1 MNYMMLVSSL
11 KSGSYLNREIDSL
24 CHIKTTIKINV
35 LLESDTLNKLHNYK
49 VSSIIIANIIFVVST
64 TLMLTSCDT
73 GGEDDGTV
81 GNWFMAIVCLLA
93 WLKGGK

>member
-1 MNYMMLVSSL
+1 MKKN
-11 KSGSYLNREIDSL
+11 I
-24 CHIKTTIKINV
+24 
-35 LLESDTLNKLHNYK
+35 
-49 VSSIIIANIIFVVST
+49 IIIANIIAFAT

-93 WLKGGK
+93 WQKGGK

>member
-1 MNYMMLVSSL
+1 MKPTPNDQTTNSPNDQTTM
-11 KSGSYLNREIDSL
+11 KKNI
-24 CHIKTTIKINV
+24 IK
-35 LLESDTLNKLHNYK
+35 
-49 VSSIIIANIIFVVST
+49 IANIIFVVST

-81 GNWFMAIVCLLA
+81 GNWFLAIACLLA

>member
-1 MNYMMLVSSL
+1 MKKN
-11 KSGSYLNREIDSL
+11 I
-24 CHIKTTIKINV
+24 TT
-35 LLESDTLNKLHNYK
+35 
-49 VSSIIIANIIFVVST
+49 IANIIAFVST
-64 TLMLTSCDT
+64 TLLFTSCDT